1 MTTTGNF
8 HLYLLVS
15 GRKLMINTETAGSE
29 YPPLVALISA
39 TPLQTRSTHCHL
51 MWGNCRALH
60 KAAILFLHLRMR
72 MGFSLEKFV
81 SSLVRRW
88 RRERDTF
95 YFLSIPWEECLSPDQ
110 PEGPGSHLPCKCSE
124 MNLGG
129 GAHCSV
135 PGTWKLILCQ
145 LLLCLRTHLYPPH
158 PPNSTPRHLICV
170 FDHICLREGRCG
182 KRKNV

>member
-1 MTTTGNF
+1 
-8 HLYLLVS
+8 
-15 GRKLMINTETAGSE
+15 MINTETAGSE

-129 GAHCSV
+129 GVRTAQFLEPGNWFFVSFSCVSEPTSTRPIPQTAHPGILFVSLITFVWEKVGVGSGRMFKSV
-135 PGTWKLILCQ
+135 GVAERQVSL
-145 LLLCLRTHLYPPH
+145 
-158 PPNSTPRHLICV
+158 
-170 FDHICLREGRCG
+170 G
-182 KRKNV
+182 